1 MVQLGEP
8 HGGDLGTFALAL
20 PTLETAVRA
29 THPFD
34 SNRHPDTH
42 TSKASGVVTLPPTDA
57 LLGGAAGFVG
67 GGQV

>member
-1 MVQLGEP
+1 VNHTAVIWVP
-8 HGGDLGTFALAL
+8 SRWRS
-20 PTLETAVRA
+20 PPLETAVRA